1 LKFIDFLR
9 FELPSFTSSGS
20 APQKP
25 ALLIVD
31 FILDP
36 IYKKLLSK
44 PQQGVEMMKMIH
56 TAVAAAAVFA
66 TTFAAAASAD
76 TLDDVVDRGTLR
88 CGVVLDFPPIGYR
101 DANNEPAGFDVD
113 YCADLAAAL
122 EVEHEIMPLTWSERL
137 PVIVTGRA
145 DVVFGATSDSLQR
158 ARTVG
163 FTIPYA
169 IYYAQG
175 VVGADSGIT
184 TFEDIRGKRVAA
196 AVGTVPEQEWLK
208 IAAEWGEEGNYQ
220 GYQSENEVFLAV
232 AQGKADIGITTNTAV
247 LPITQQYDTILA
259 GPRMPWTTDYTSV
272 VAKRQDVSWLNY
284 LNLFV
289 THQVR
294 SGRYQELWGKY
305 VGGDAPELRIPGVM
319 Y

>member
-1 LKFIDFLR
+1 MFIKRFLA
-9 FELPSFTSSGS
+9 LGALVLMTA
-20 APQKP
+20 AP
-25 ALLIVD
+25 
-31 FILDP
+31 
-36 IYKKLLSK
+36 
-44 PQQGVEMMKMIH
+44 
-56 TAVAAAAVFA
+56 AA
-66 TTFAAAASAD
+66 AD
-76 TLDDVVDRGTLR
+76 TLDEVVDRGTLR
-88 CGVVLDFPPIGYR
+88 CGVVLDFPPIGFR
-101 DANNEPAGFDVD
+101 DSNNEPAGFDVD
-113 YCADLAAAL
+113 YCKDLAAAL
-122 EVEHEIMPLTWSERL
+122 EVDHEILPLTWAERL

-145 DVVFGATSDSLQR
+145 DVVFGATSDSLAR

-175 VVGADSGIT
+175 VVGKDSGIE

-208 IAAEWGEEGNYQ
+208 IAAEWGEEDLYQ

-247 LPITQQYDTILA
+247 KPVTDQYDNVIP

-272 VAKRQDVSWLNY
+272 VGPRKDVSWLNY
-284 LNLFV
+284 LNLFI

-294 SGRYQELWGKY
+294 SGRYQELWGSY
-305 VGGDAPELRIPGVM
+305 VGGEAPELRIPGVM

>member
-1 LKFIDFLR
+1 ML
-9 FELPSFTSSGS
+9 
-20 APQKP
+20 
-25 ALLIVD
+25 
-31 FILDP
+31 
-36 IYKKLLSK
+36 KKLITLAAL
-44 PQQGVEMMKMIH
+44 
-56 TAVAAAAVFA
+56 TTFVAAPVI
-66 TTFAAAASAD
+66 AD

-101 DANNEPAGFDVD
+101 DANNEPAGFDVE
-113 YCADLAAAL
+113 YCNDLAASL
-122 EVEHEIMPLTWSERL
+122 EVEAEILPVTWAERL

-145 DVVFGATSDSLQR
+145 DVVFGGTSDSLAR

-169 IYYAQG
+169 IYFAQG
-175 VVGADSGIT
+175 VVNSESGIT
-184 TFEDIRGKRVAA
+184 SFEDIRGKRVAA
-196 AVGTVPEQEWLK
+196 AIGTVPEQEWLK
-208 IAAEWGEEGNYQ
+208 IAAEWGEEANYQ

-247 LPITQQYDTILA
+247 LPITNQYDTIDA

-272 VAKRQDVSWLNY
+272 VGKREDVTWLNY

-294 SGRYQELWGKY
+294 SGRYQELWGTY
-305 VGGDAPELRIPGVM
+305 VGGEAPELRIPGVM

>member
-1 LKFIDFLR
+1 MHL
-9 FELPSFTSSGS
+9 
-20 APQKP
+20 
-25 ALLIVD
+25 
-31 FILDP
+31 
-36 IYKKLLSK
+36 KKLLAL
-44 PQQGVEMMKMIH
+44 
-56 TAVAAAAVFA
+56 TAILLTASTAAV
-66 TTFAAAASAD
+66 AD

-113 YCADLAAAL
+113 VELL
-122 EVEHEIMPLTWSERL
+122 ELTWAERL

-145 DVVFGATSDSLQR
+145 DVVFGATSDSLAR

-175 VVGADSGIT
+175 VVGKDSGIES
-184 TFEDIRGKRVAA
+184 FEDIRGKRVAA

-208 IAAEWGEEGNYQ
+208 IAAEWGEENLYQ

-247 LPITQQYDTILA
+247 KPITDQYDNIIA

-272 VAKRQDVSWLNY
+272 VANRKDVSWLNY
-284 LNLFV
+284 LNLFI

-294 SGRYQELWGKY
+294 SGRYQELWGNY
-305 VGGDAPELRIPGVM
+305 VGGEAPELRIPGVM

>member
-1 LKFIDFLR
+1 MFKNL
-9 FELPSFTSSGS
+9 T
-20 APQKP
+20 
-25 ALLIVD
+25 
-31 FILDP
+31 
-36 IYKKLLSK
+36 
-44 PQQGVEMMKMIH
+44 
-56 TAVAAAAVFA
+56 AAAALSVAAFA
-66 TTFAAAASAD
+66 PAQAD

-113 YCADLAAAL
+113 YCNDLAAAL
-122 EVEHEIMPLTWSERL
+122 EVEAEVLPVTWAERL
-137 PVIVTGRA
+137 PAIVTGRA
-145 DVVFGATSDSLQR
+145 DVVFGATSDSLAR

-163 FTIPYA
+163 FSIPYA
-169 IYYAQG
+169 VYFAQG
-175 VVGADSGIT
+175 VVNTESGIE
-184 TFEDIRGKRVAA
+184 TFDDIRGKRVAA
-196 AVGTVPEQEWLK
+196 AIGTVPEQEWLK

-232 AQGKADIGITTNTAV
+232 AQGKADIGLTTNTAV
-247 LPITQQYDTILA
+247 LPVTRQYDTLVA

-272 VAKRQDVSWLNY
+272 VGKREDVTWLNY

-294 SGRYQELWGKY
+294 SGRYAELWGKY
-305 VGGDAPELRIPGVM
+305 VGGDAPELRIPGVL

>member
-1 LKFIDFLR
+1 M
-9 FELPSFTSSGS
+9 
-20 APQKP
+20 
-25 ALLIVD
+25 V
-31 FILDP
+31 
-36 IYKKLLSK
+36 KKTLMVL
-44 PQQGVEMMKMIH
+44 G
-56 TAVAAAAVFA
+56 VAALMGAAP
-66 TTFAAAASAD
+66 AAAD

-122 EVEHEIMPLTWSERL
+122 EVEHEILPLTWAERL

-145 DVVFGATSDSLQR
+145 DVVFGATSDSLAR

-175 VVGADSGIT
+175 VVGKDSGIAS
-184 TFEDIRGKRVAA
+184 FEDIRGKRVAA

-208 IAAEWGEEGNYQ
+208 IAAEWGEEDLYQ

-247 LPITQQYDTILA
+247 KPVTEQYDSVIP

-272 VAKRQDVSWLNY
+272 VGPRMDVTWLNY

-294 SGRYQELWGKY
+294 SGRYEELWGHY
-305 VGGDAPELRIPGVM
+305 VGGEAPELRIPGVM

>member
-1 LKFIDFLR
+1 ML
-9 FELPSFTSSGS
+9 
-20 APQKP
+20 
-25 ALLIVD
+25 
-31 FILDP
+31 
-36 IYKKLLSK
+36 KKLAALGLAIGLSST
-44 PQQGVEMMKMIH
+44 G
-56 TAVAAAAVFA
+56 AAV
-66 TTFAAAASAD
+66 AD
-76 TLDDVVDRGTLR
+76 TLDNVVDRGTLR

-101 DANNEPAGFDVD
+101 DANNEPAGFDVE

-122 EVEHEIMPLTWSERL
+122 EVDYEILPVTWAERL

-145 DVVFGATSDSLQR
+145 DVVFGGTSDSLAR

-175 VVGADSGIT
+175 VVNAESGIKS
-184 TFEDIRGKRVAA
+184 FDDIRGMRVAG

-208 IAAEWGEEGNYQ
+208 IAGEWGEEHLYQ

-232 AQGKADIGITTNTAV
+232 AQGKADIGLTTNTAV
-247 LPITQQYDTILA
+247 RPVTGQYDNVEA

-272 VAKRQDVSWLNY
+272 VGPRLDVTWLNY

-294 SGRYQELWGKY
+294 TGRYEELWGKY
-305 VGGDAPELRIPGVM
+305 VGGSAPELRIPGVM

>member
-1 LKFIDFLR
+1 
-9 FELPSFTSSGS
+9 
-20 APQKP
+20 
-25 ALLIVD
+25 
-31 FILDP
+31 
-36 IYKKLLSK
+36 
-44 PQQGVEMMKMIH
+44 MMKMIH

-101 DANNEPAGFDVD
+101 DANNEPAGFDVE

>member
-1 LKFIDFLR
+1 MRKFVL
-9 FELPSFTSSGS
+9 
-20 APQKP
+20 
-25 ALLIVD
+25 
-31 FILDP
+31 
-36 IYKKLLSK
+36 
-44 PQQGVEMMKMIH
+44 
-56 TAVAAAAVFA
+56 AAAGFA
-66 TTFAAAASAD
+66 ITLAAAPASAD
-76 TLDDVVDRGTLR
+76 TLDDVIDRGVLR
-88 CGVVLDFPPIGYR
+88 CGVVLDFPPIGFR

-122 EVEHEIMPLTWSERL
+122 DVEHEIMPLTWAERL

-145 DVVFGATSDSLQR
+145 DVVFGATSDTLER

-175 VVGADSGIT
+175 VVGVDSGIE

-196 AVGTVPEQEWLK
+196 AVGTVPEQEWLE
-208 IAAEWGEEGNYQ
+208 IAAEWGEEDLYQ

-232 AQGKADIGITTNTAV
+232 AQGRADIGITTNTAV
-247 LPITQQYDTILA
+247 LPITQQYDTVIP

-272 VAKRQDVSWLNY
+272 VAERTDVSWLNY

-294 SGRYQELWGKY
+294 SGRYQELWGQY
-305 VGGDAPELRIPGVM
+305 VGGEAPELRIPGVM

>member
-1 LKFIDFLR
+1 
-9 FELPSFTSSGS
+9 
-20 APQKP
+20 
-25 ALLIVD
+25 
-31 FILDP
+31 
-36 IYKKLLSK
+36 
-44 PQQGVEMMKMIH
+44 MMKMIH

-259 GPRMPWTTDYTSV
+259 GPRMPGTTDYTSV